1 MFFIYLSIMNFL
13 IIILFYVIY
22 SLNLYAED
30 NPLIGKSLTCGKGYY
45 FFSVDRF
52 HYILPKIITREKS
65 LMEYLDEKE
74 KGKKSNRNEI
84 IIEDKSLN
92 TEVFG
97 LEVKDLEISWYR
109 SDVPRECYAAG
120 GVVPVCPGSLM
131 LYEKIDRVN
140 LEIKSWIAKGP
151 YKFDNGKKFYAPN
164 SEEKFILYKNK
175 CKVSNSVKEA
185 KIKLKEDK
193 KKLLN
198 EIQNEEKQKKKD
210 ILKKEKLHKE
220 RMKERKL

>member
-1 MFFIYLSIMNFL
+1 MKFL
-13 IIILFYVIY
+13 VIILFYTLFSFNI
-22 SLNLYAED
+22 NAED

-45 FFSVDRF
+45 FFSTEKF
-52 HYILPKIITREKS
+52 HYTYPKIISREKS

-92 TEVFG
+92 TDIFG
-97 LEVKDLEISWYR
+97 LEVRDLEITWYR
-109 SDVPRECYAAG
+109 SDVPRDCYAAG

-131 LYEKIDRVN
+131 LYEEIDRVN

-151 YKFDNGKKFYAPN
+151 FKFDNGEKFYAPN
-164 SEEKFILYKNK
+164 NEEKFILYKNK
-175 CKVSNSVKEA
+175 CKIFNSVEEA
-185 KIKLKEDK
+185 QIKLEEDK
-193 KKLLN
+193 KVLLN
-198 EIQNEEKQKKKD
+198 KIKIQEEQKKKD
-210 ILKKEKLHKE
+210 TLKKKKQHEE